1 LILAWAAV
9 LLIFV
14 IPYPTTVWL
23 LRHSPFPV
31 SKGLSLILAAGLGI
45 GTLTWI
51 MMLEGML
58 GIRFEI
64 WSITLPYLL
73 VNLIGT
79 LLWWRG
85 HTLNSPSL
93 YTERAA
99 NDLVSV
105 GDEVYSQSLKLLGRL
120 VVIIVSAAVL
130 LNAVYWPFYKDDAV
144 GVYADQAHFMYVER
158 GLIPLNLTFYSY
170 YQAYP
175 MLVQLSY
182 TYSYL
187 LSGWED
193 PYLAKVIPTLL
204 SLACLGAVFYLGKTL
219 YDEKSGWL
227 AVLLLALTPLFGRWA
242 SSGYAD
248 LPMAFYYT
256 LSALF
261 AWRAW
266 KANSTIDALL
276 SGVLIGLGL
285 WTKNALLPAVAFWL
299 AFIAWGWLRKH
310 ISLKALIVA
319 CLACAVVAAPWYL
332 RNLIEAH
339 LLMPATAWTDQAAPN
354 LSNLLVFLTHPENFG
369 FTGWLILIGIVLAL
383 VELVFSVSLRFNLPL
398 HFQRHADRDLLLL
411 TFTLPY
417 FAFWWI
423 LASYD
428 RRFILYFLPILVVL
442 AAGYAFQLWDHIPQ
456 SYHRSLGWLLTII
469 TLGLTVYIASI
480 SVDFKNEMLRDPFMN
495 NAAKQAVI
503 AAQRSEP

>member
-1 LILAWAAV
+1 MILAWAAV
-9 LLIFV
+9 LLIFI

-31 SKGLSLILAAGLGI
+31 SKGLALILAAGLGI
-45 GTLTWI
+45 GILTWI

-58 GIRFEI
+58 GIRFEV

-73 VNLIGT
+73 VNLIGAV
-79 LLWWRG
+79 LWWRSRD
-85 HTLNSPSL
+85 HNSPSL
-93 YTERAA
+93 LPRGGVRGGVEL
-99 NDLVSV
+99 DDKVSDV
-105 GDEVYSQSLKLLGRL
+105 HQSQNWLSLKYLSCF
-120 VVIIVSAAVL
+120 VIIIVSAAVL
-130 LNAVYWPFYKDDAV
+130 LNTVYWPFYKDDAV
-144 GVYADQAHFMYVER
+144 GIYADQAHFMYVER

-182 TYSYL
+182 TYTYL

-219 YDEKSGWL
+219 YDEKAGWL
-227 AVLLLALTPLFGRWA
+227 AILLLALTPLFGRWA

-266 KANSTIDALL
+266 KANSTVDALL
-276 SGVLIGLGL
+276 SGALIGLGL
-285 WTKNALLPAVAFWL
+285 WTKNALLPAVAFWF
-299 AFIAWGWLRKH
+299 AFILWGWLRKH
-310 ISLKALIVA
+310 ISLKAIIVA
-319 CLACAVVAAPWYL
+319 CLACVIVSAPWYL

-354 LSNLLVFLTHPENFG
+354 LSNLLVFLTHPENFAL
-369 FTGWLILIGIVLAL
+369 TGWLIIIGIVLAL
-383 VELVFSVSLRFNLPL
+383 VQLIRSWRS
-398 HFQRHADRDLLLL
+398 ADRELLLL
-411 TFTLPY
+411 VFTLPY

-428 RRFILYFLPILVVL
+428 RRFILYFLPILAVL
-442 AAGYAFQLWDHIPQ
+442 AAAYGLQLWQRIPQ
-456 SYHRSLGWLLTII
+456 IYHRSLGWLLTVI
-469 TLGLTVYIASI
+469 TLGLTLYIASI
-480 SVDFKNEMLRDPFMN
+480 SIDYKAEMLRNPLMDD
-495 NAAKQAVI
+495 AAKHAIVSTKP
-503 AAQRSEP
+503 AEP

>member
-1 LILAWAAV
+1 
-9 LLIFV
+9 
-14 IPYPTTVWL
+14 
-23 LRHSPFPV
+23 
-31 SKGLSLILAAGLGI
+31 
-45 GTLTWI
+45 
-51 MMLEGML
+51 MLEGML
-58 GIRFEI
+58 GIPFAV

-79 LLWWRG
+79 VLWWRNRIP
-85 HTLNSPSL
+85 TQP
-93 YTERAA
+93 T
-99 NDLVSV
+99 SV
-105 GDEVYSQSLKLLGRL
+105 ESAPKRLAFLGRL
-120 VVIIVSAAVL
+120 VVVVVSAAIL

-144 GVYADQAHFMYVER
+144 GIYAEQAHFMYATR
-158 GLIPLNLTFYSY
+158 GLIPLDLTFYSY

-193 PYLAKVIPTLL
+193 PYLAKVISTVL

-219 YDEKSGWL
+219 YDEKAGWL

-256 LSALF
+256 LASLF
-261 AWRAW
+261 AWRGW
-266 KANSTIDALL
+266 KSNNTVDALI
-276 SGVLIGLGL
+276 SGIAIGLGA
-285 WTKNALLPAVAFWL
+285 WTKNAILPAVGFWL
-299 AFIAWGWLRKH
+299 IFMLLGLIRKH
-310 ISLKALIVA
+310 ISFKAVVVA
-319 CLACAVVAAPWYL
+319 CAASAIVAAPWYL
-332 RNLIEAH
+332 RNLVEAH

-354 LSNLLVFLTHPENFG
+354 LSNLLVFITHPENFG

-383 VELVFSVSLRFNLPL
+383 VQVVRNWRS
-398 HFQRHADRDLLLL
+398 ADRDILLLV
-411 TFTLPY
+411 FTLPY

-442 AAGYAFQLWDHIPQ
+442 AAGYGLKLWGHIPNN
-456 SYHRSLGWLLTII
+456 YHRSLGWLLTII
-469 TLGLTVYIASI
+469 TLGMTLYIASI
-480 SVDFKNEMLRDPFMN
+480 SVDYKAEILRDPLMN
-495 NAAKQAVI
+495 DAAKHAIVSTKP
-503 AAQRSEP
+503 AEP